1 MAALKV
7 FNQVSLDGYFT
18 DARGDMS
25 WAHKSDPEWQTFT
38 RQNAKGDAVLL
49 FGRVTYEMM
58 ASFWPTPAARKSA
71 PEVAETIN
79 RLPKVVFSRTLAKA
93 DWSNT
98 TLVKGDL
105 VEAVR
110 AMKQRERQDLVVM
123 GSGRIVAQLAQAR
136 LIDEY
141 QIVVNPTV
149 LGSGR
154 TLFEGVDHRLDL
166 KLSKTRQFANG
177 NVVLWYE
184 SGRA

>member
-18 DARGDMS
+18 DAHADMS
-25 WAHKSDPEWQTFT
+25 WAHKSDPEWQAFT
-38 RQNAKGDAVLL
+38 KQNAKGGAVLL

-71 PEVAETIN
+71 PDVADAMNKLT
-79 RLPKVVFSRTLAKA
+79 KVVFSRTLEEA

-98 TLVKGDL
+98 TLVKSDL

-123 GSGRIVAQLAQAR
+123 GSGQIVTQLAQAG

-141 QIVVNPTV
+141 QIVVNPII

-154 TLFEGVDHRLDL
+154 TLFEGVDHRLEL
-166 KLSKTRQFANG
+166 RLSKTRQFSNG

-184 SGRA
+184 CSRG

>member
-1 MAALKV
+1 MAIVKV

-18 DARGDMS
+18 DARSDMS
-25 WAHKSDPEWQTFT
+25 WAHKSDPEWQAFT
-38 RQNAKGDAVLL
+38 KQNAKGGALLL

-58 ASFWPTPAARKSA
+58 VSFWPTAAARKSA
-71 PEVAETIN
+71 PEVAEVMN
-79 RLPKVVFSRTLAKA
+79 RMQKVVFSRTLAKA
-93 DWSNT
+93 DWANT
-98 TLVKGDL
+98 TLVKSDP

-110 AMKQRERQDLVVM
+110 AMKQREKQDLLVM
-123 GSGRIVAQLAQAR
+123 GSGQIVAQLAQAG

-141 QIVVNPTV
+141 EIVVNPIV

-166 KLSKTRQFANG
+166 KLSKTRQFSNG

-184 SGRA
+184 YVRA